1 MTGLSYPSK
10 TTDRSSKILTSDV
23 ARIVKEFIDLDPS
36 VDYFKMN
43 DVNERLEDAMRAEI
57 RSRNIVSVRLDKTIH
72 LAASLIELAFK
83 DCTFEEKTNMALYNW
98 FILYTDD
105 ASTKNVTPF
114 VEFQQRFFRQ
124 EQQLDQVLDAFAD
137 VLRRMCRQ
145 YSALFGNLFLSAT
158 FEFITA
164 TCAEPGIEALPVLR
178 GAKRF
183 PTFLR
188 DRTGLGVPYAL
199 MVYPNSRSMDF
210 VTCFQALPDMNFWI
224 AAINDLL
231 SFYKE
236 ELAGETVNYIYNR
249 AKVDN
254 SNPLH
259 VLLTIRDELLEASDN
274 VTRALSGHAP
284 AALKA
289 WKDFEAGVM

>member
-1 MTGLSYPSK
+1 
-10 TTDRSSKILTSDV
+10 DV

-43 DVNERLEDAMRAEI
+43 GVNERLEDAMREEI
-57 RSRNIVSVRLDKTIH
+57 RSRNIVSVQLDKTIH

-83 DCTFEEKTNMALYNW
+83 DCSLEEKTNIALYTC
-98 FILYTDD
+98 FILYIDD
-105 ASTKNVTPF
+105 VSTKNMTPF
-114 VEFQQRFFRQ
+114 VEFQQRFFRH

-137 VLRRMCRQ
+137 VLRRMYEQ
-145 YSALFGNLFLSAT
+145 YPALFGNLFLSAT
-158 FEFITA
+158 FEFITT

-188 DRTGLGVPYAL
+188 DRTGLGVPYAF
-199 MVYPNSRSMDF
+199 MVYLNSRSTDF
-210 VTCFQALPDMNFWI
+210 VTCFQALPDMSFWF

-236 ELAGETVNYIYNR
+236 ELAGETVNYVYNR
-249 AKVDN
+249 AKVEN
-254 SNPLH
+254 SDPLH

-274 VTRALSGHAP
+274 VTRALSGPAP
-284 AALKA
+284 VALKA